1 MASRIFVIRSFLT
14 GRMTRPASPSLP
26 QIPPADLHI
35 PILVKRHRRGSR
47 STMLSNRALPE
58 VMGRD
63 TSLVDWP
70 LRKWQLEHAKAWTQS
85 AGLADLD
92 PELHGLAI
100 A

>member
-1 MASRIFVIRSFLT
+1 
-14 GRMTRPASPSLP
+14 
-26 QIPPADLHI
+26 
-35 PILVKRHRRGSR
+35 
-47 STMLSNRALPE
+47 MLSNRALPE

-63 TSLVDWP
+63 TSLVGWP
-70 LRKWQLEHAKAWTQS
+70 LRKWRLEHAKAWTQS